1 MKMRLNFKRSGIPIM
16 EPPHASPDPPQPS
29 EGIRR
34 RGRYGAGIAIAGKF
48 GLAEAAPEP
57 QLLTAVKTE
66 AVLTKAG
73 PTRNIMSWGHEG
85 MPPVLRMT
93 KGRRYAA
100 RLKNELDEPTTI
112 HWHGLRIDNRMDGVP
127 FVTQPYI
134 YTGDSFDYA
143 FTPPDAGTFW
153 YHPHC
158 NTLTQMGH
166 GMTGMLIVE
175 DPADPEFDA
184 EVLLNL
190 RDWRLGGDGQ
200 FIAPFRP
207 RDAAKSGTYGTLRTA
222 NWRQEPQYDAP
233 AGGLVRLR
241 IAITDVTR
249 IFSLKMVGAEA
260 TAIAIDGNPVPKRF
274 PLDLLQIGPGQR
286 LDLAVRMPDEE
297 GAVAT
302 LEDIRGTAPKT
313 IASLRS
319 MGASLKRDIGDLGPL
334 GQNPVP
340 ALDLSAAEQIP
351 LVLSATAENAAAE
364 SICGTLGYSFWA
376 INKVPWPGDTPDPTA
391 PLAELKLGKSYV
403 FNLENTTPHAHPI
416 HLHGMSFTVIS
427 SSTREVM
434 PLVSDTY
441 LVQPDEK
448 VQLALVADNLGDWVL
463 HCHIIEH
470 QKTGMTS
477 YVRVS

>member
-1 MKMRLNFKRSGIPIM
+1 MPLLTRRNLLK
-16 EPPHASPDPPQPS
+16 ASAVA
-29 EGIRR
+29 GA
-34 RGRYGAGIAIAGKF
+34 YGAGIGIAGKF

-66 AVLTKAG
+66 AMLTEAG
-73 PTRNIMSWGHEG
+73 PTKDIMSWGHDG

-93 KGRRYAA
+93 KGRPYAA
-100 RLKNELDEPTTI
+100 RLKNGLDEPTTI

-127 FVTQPYI
+127 FMTQPYI

-166 GMTGMLIVE
+166 GMTGIIVVE
-175 DPADPEFDA
+175 DPTDPEFDA
-184 EVLLNL
+184 EVVLNL

-207 RDAAKSGTYGTLRTA
+207 RDAAKTGTYGTVRTA
-222 NWRQEPQYDAP
+222 NWHQEPQYDAP

-249 IFSLKMVGAEA
+249 IFSLKMEGADA
-260 TAIAIDGNPVPKRF
+260 TVIAIDGNPVPKRF

-286 LDLAVRMPDEE
+286 LDLAVRMPDSD

-302 LEDIRGTAPKT
+302 LEDIRGTTPKT
-313 IASLRS
+313 IASLRAVGS
-319 MGASLKRDIGDLGPL
+319 SLKRDIGDLGTL
-334 GQNPVP
+334 VENPVP
-340 ALDLSAAEQIP
+340 KADLSAAEQIP
-351 LVLSATAENAAAE
+351 LVLSATAENAAVE

-391 PLAELKLGKSYV
+391 PLAELKLGRSYV
-403 FNLENTTPHAHPI
+403 FNLENTTPHTHPI

-434 PLVSDTY
+434 PLTSDTY
-441 LVQPDEK
+441 LIQPDEK
-448 VQLALVADNLGDWVL
+448 VQLAFVADNPGDWLL

-477 YVRVS
+477 YLRVS

>member
-1 MKMRLNFKRSGIPIM
+1 MPLLTRRNLLKASAVAGAYGVGI
-16 EPPHASPDPPQPS
+16 
-29 EGIRR
+29 G
-34 RGRYGAGIAIAGKF
+34 IAGKF
-48 GLAEAAPEP
+48 EPAEAAPEP
-57 QLLTAVKTE
+57 QLLAAVKTE
-66 AVLTKAG
+66 AVLTEAG
-73 PTRNIMSWGHEG
+73 PTRDIMSWGHDG

-93 KGRRYAA
+93 RGLPYAA
-100 RLKNELDEPTTI
+100 RLKNGLDEPTTI

-127 FVTQPYI
+127 FMTQPYI

-166 GMTGMLIVE
+166 GMTGVIVVE

-184 EVLLNL
+184 ELVLNL

-207 RDAAKSGTYGTLRTA
+207 RDAAKSGTYGTVRTA
-222 NWRQEPQYDAP
+222 NWRQEPQYAAP

-241 IAITDVTR
+241 IAVTDVTR
-249 IFSLKMVGAEA
+249 IFSLKVEGAD
-260 TAIAIDGNPVPKRF
+260 TTVIAIDGNPVPKRF
-274 PLDLLQIGPGQR
+274 PFDLLQIGPGQR
-286 LDLAVRMPDEE
+286 LDLAVRMPDGE

-302 LEDIRGTAPKT
+302 LEDIRGTTPKT
-313 IASLRS
+313 IASLRAI
-319 MGASLKRDIGDLGPL
+319 GPSLKREIGDLGPL
-334 GQNPVP
+334 AENPVEK
-340 ALDLSAAEQIP
+340 ADLSTAEEIP
-351 LVLSATAENAAAE
+351 LVLSATAENTATE

-391 PLAELKLGKSYV
+391 PLAELKLGRSYV
-403 FNLENTTPHAHPI
+403 FNLENVTPHAHPI

-441 LVQPDEK
+441 LIQPDEK
-448 VQLALVADNLGDWVL
+448 VQLALVADNPGDWLL

>member
-1 MKMRLNFKRSGIPIM
+1 MPLLTRRNLLK
-16 EPPHASPDPPQPS
+16 ASAVA
-29 EGIRR
+29 GA
-34 RGRYGAGIAIAGKF
+34 YGAGIGIAGKF
-48 GLAEAAPEP
+48 GFAEAAAEP
-57 QLLTAVKTE
+57 QLLTALKTE
-66 AVLTKAG
+66 ALLTEAG
-73 PTRNIMSWGHEG
+73 ATRDVMSWGQDG
-85 MPPVLRMT
+85 MPPTLRMI
-93 KGRRYAA
+93 KGRPFAA
-100 RLKNELDEPTTI
+100 HLVNKLDEPTTI

-127 FVTQPYI
+127 FVTQPYV

-166 GMTGMLIVE
+166 GMTGMIVVE

-207 RDAAKSGTYGTLRTA
+207 RDAAKAGTYGTVRTA
-222 NWRQEPQYDAP
+222 NWHQEPQYDAP

-241 IAITDVTR
+241 IAVTDVTR
-249 IFSLKMVGAEA
+249 IFSLKMEGADA
-260 TAIAIDGNPVPKRF
+260 TVIAIDGNPVPKRF

-286 LDLAVRMPDEE
+286 LDLAVRMPDGE
-297 GAVAT
+297 GAIAT
-302 LEDIRGTAPKT
+302 LEDIRGTTPKT
-313 IASLRS
+313 IASLRAV
-319 MGASLKRDIGDLGPL
+319 GQSLKRDIGDLGPL
-334 GQNPVP
+334 AENPVP
-340 ALDLSAAEQIP
+340 KADLSAAEEIP
-351 LVLSATAENAAAE
+351 LVLSATAENAAVE

-448 VQLALVADNLGDWVL
+448 VQLAFVADNPGDWVL

>member
-1 MKMRLNFKRSGIPIM
+1 MPLFTRRNLLKASAVAGAYGI
-16 EPPHASPDPPQPS
+16 
-29 EGIRR
+29 GV
-34 RGRYGAGIAIAGKF
+34 GIAGKF

-57 QLLTAVKTE
+57 QLLKAMKTQASLTDAVM
-66 AVLTKAG
+66 TKD
-73 PTRNIMSWGHEG
+73 IMSWGENG

-93 KGRRYAA
+93 KGKPYAA
-100 RLKNELDEPTTI
+100 RLANALDEPTTI

-127 FVTQPYI
+127 FMTQPYV
-134 YTGDSFDYA
+134 YTGDNFDYA

-166 GMTGMLIVE
+166 GMTGVIIVE
-175 DPADPEFDA
+175 NPDDPDFDA
-184 EVLLNL
+184 ELVLNL

-207 RDAAKSGTYGTLRTA
+207 RDAAKTGTYGTLRTA
-222 NWRQEPQYDAP
+222 NWHPEPQYNAP
-233 AGGLVRLR
+233 AGGLLRLR

-249 IFSLKMVGAEA
+249 IFSLRMQGAEA
-260 TAIAIDGNPVPKRF
+260 TIIAIDGNPVPKRF

-286 LDLAVRMPDEE
+286 LELAVRMPDSE

-302 LEDIRGTAPKT
+302 LEDIRGTTPKT
-313 IASLRS
+313 IASLRAV
-319 MGASLKRDIGDLGPL
+319 GQSLKRNVGDLAEL
-334 GQNPVP
+334 GQNPV
-340 ALDLSAAEQIP
+340 AKADLSSAEKIP
-351 LVLSATAENAAAE
+351 LVLSATAENATVD

-376 INKVPWPGDTPDPTA
+376 INKVPWPGDTADPTA
-391 PLAELKLGKSYV
+391 PLAELKLGKSYI
-403 FNLENTTPHAHPI
+403 FQLENVTPHAHPI
-416 HLHGMSFTVIS
+416 HLHGMSFTTVS
-427 SSTREVM
+427 SSTRDVM

-441 LVQPDEK
+441 LIQPDEK
-448 VQLALVADNLGDWVL
+448 VQLAFVADNPGDWMF

-477 YVRVS
+477 YLRVV